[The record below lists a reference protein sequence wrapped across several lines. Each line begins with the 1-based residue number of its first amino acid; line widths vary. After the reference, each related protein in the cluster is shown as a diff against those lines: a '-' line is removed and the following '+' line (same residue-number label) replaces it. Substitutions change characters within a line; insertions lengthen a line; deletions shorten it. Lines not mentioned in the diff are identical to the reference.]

1 MRFTFAFLLLIEGA
15 LLNGCTAAPLIVL
28 GDSSLVPPSD
38 CSMNVANISQKEIQ
52 LKQVLC
58 HLEELVDSLQE
69 PLIQNGD
76 STDPEVCSPIIL
88 Q

>member
-1 MRFTFAFLLLIEGA
+1 MRFILAFLLLIEGA
-15 LLNGCTAAPLIVL
+15 LLNGCTAAPFIL
-28 GDSSLVPPSD
+28 GDSSLDPPSD